1 MIEVKEYVS
10 DIVDLTIFDDE
21 VQTESFNAMRTGRS
35 VTMIQKRT
43 GGNLN
48 KEDREHSS
56 DDEDEHDEGDEDEHD
71 EGDEDEHDEGDEEE
85 DEEEIEGNEE
95 EETESS

>member
-35 VTMIQKRT
+35 DIMIQKRT

-56 DDEDEHDEGDEDEHD
+56 DDEDEHDEGDEE
-71 EGDEDEHDEGDEEE
+71 EDDEEE